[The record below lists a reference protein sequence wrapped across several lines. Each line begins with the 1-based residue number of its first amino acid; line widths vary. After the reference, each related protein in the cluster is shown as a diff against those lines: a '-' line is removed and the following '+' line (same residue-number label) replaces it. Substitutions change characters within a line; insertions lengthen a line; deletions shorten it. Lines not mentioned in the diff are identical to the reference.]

1 MKVCFRVYVFFN
13 SYMEL
18 RMNRRLIV
26 DMFVSVYAC
35 ENVCESEY
43 VFVCVLISEY
53 VIVQT
58 RTTEKSKS
66 PFQYN

>member
-1 MKVCFRVYVFFN
+1 MNVGFRVYVFFN

-35 ENVCESEY
+35 QNVCESEY
-43 VFVCVLISEY
+43 VFVCVLISEH

-58 RTTEKSKS
+58 RTTEACES
-66 PFQYN
+66 PFQKN